1 MRGAFKEGARK
12 TDTRRYT
19 PELQRL
25 LVLLQIMKSAL
36 AVTAV
41 TVLALP
47 SLATS
52 SSNSDVWRRPAVPAP
67 ADNQPN
73 AARVELGRTLFF
85 DPRLSAKGVM
95 SCATCHNPAL
105 GWTDGRPTAVGHD
118 MKILGR
124 ATPTI
129 VNAAFNPLQMW
140 DGRKVSL
147 EAQALGPFE
156 SHDEQ
161 NLALEDLES
170 RVRGIPGYV
179 SMFERAYPGES
190 VTRDTIAKAI
200 ASFERTVV
208 SDGAEFDRWEAGDK
222 NAMSASAQR
231 GFELFNG
238 KANCA
243 LCHQGFN
250 FTDNGFHNIGL
261 KEAGEADPGRF
272 AHRPIKALKG
282 AFKTPTL
289 RDIALT
295 APYMHNGAYTTLEEV
310 VDHYARGGD
319 VKDNLSPNIKPLDL
333 SDAEK
338 HDLVEFMRSLTSAPQ
353 VVTVPKLPQ

>member
-1 MRGAFKEGARK
+1 MRLRVLRK
-12 TDTRRYT
+12 
-19 PELQRL
+19 
-25 LVLLQIMKSAL
+25 IMKSAL
-36 AVTAV
+36 LAVAT
-41 TVLALP
+41 TVLVSPA
-47 SLATS
+47 LATS
-52 SSNSDVWRRPAVPAP
+52 NASGDIWQRPSVPAP
-67 ADNQPN
+67 ADNQPT
-73 AARVELGRTLFF
+73 AARVELGRALFF

-156 SHDEQ
+156 SRDEQ

-170 RVRGIPGYV
+170 RVRAIPGYV
-179 SMFERAYPGES
+179 SMFEQAYPGEA

-208 SDGAEFDRWEAGDK
+208 SNGAPFDRWRAGDE
-222 NAMSASAQR
+222 NAMSASAKR

-261 KEAGEADPGRF
+261 KEAGEADLGRF
-272 AHRPIKALKG
+272 VHRPIKALKG

-295 APYMHNGAYTTLEEV
+295 APYMHNGAYTSLEDV
-310 VDHYARGGD
+310 VEHYARGGD
-319 VKDNLSPNIKPLDL
+319 SKDNLSPNMKPLDL

-338 HDLVEFMRSLTSAPQ
+338 HQLVEFMRALTSAPQ
-353 VVTVPKLPQ
+353 VVTIPNLPQ

>member
-1 MRGAFKEGARK
+1 MLRK
-12 TDTRRYT
+12 I
-19 PELQRL
+19 LQSA
-25 LVLLQIMKSAL
+25 LVLTIVVPVLSAL
-36 AVTAV
+36 A
-41 TVLALP
+41 
-47 SLATS
+47 TS
-52 SSNSDVWRRPAVPAP
+52 TSNDIWRRPAVPAP

-73 AARVELGRTLFF
+73 AARIELGRALFF

-95 SCATCHNPAL
+95 SCATCHNPSL
-105 GWTDGRPTAVGHD
+105 GWTDGRPTAVGYN

-156 SHDEQ
+156 SQDEQ
-161 NLALEDLES
+161 NLSLEDLES
-170 RVRGIPGYV
+170 RVRAIPGYV
-179 SMFERAYPGES
+179 EMFERAYPGEA
-190 VTRDTIAKAI
+190 VTRTTIAKAI

-208 SDGAEFDRWEAGDK
+208 SDGSPFDNWRAGDE
-222 NAMSASAQR
+222 NAISASAKR

-238 KANCA
+238 KASCA

-250 FTDNGFHNIGL
+250 FTDNGFHNIGIQ
-261 KEAGEADPGRF
+261 ETGEADPGRF
-272 AHRPIKALKG
+272 VQRPVQALKG

-289 RDIALT
+289 RDISLT
-295 APYMHNGAYTTLEEV
+295 APYMHNGAYATLEEV

-319 VKDNLSPNIKPLDL
+319 VKDNLSPNMKPLDL

-338 HDLVEFMRSLTSAPQ
+338 HDLVELMRSLTSAPQ
-353 VVTVPKLPQ
+353 VVVVPKLPQ

>member
-1 MRGAFKEGARK
+1 MLRNI
-12 TDTRRYT
+12 
-19 PELQRL
+19 
-25 LVLLQIMKSAL
+25 VKSAL
-36 AVTAV
+36 AVAV
-41 TVLALP
+41 TTLLVLPALP
-47 SLATS
+47 VLATS
-52 SSNSDVWRRPAVPAP
+52 TSSDDIWRRPAVPAP

-73 AARVELGRTLFF
+73 AERIELGRALFF

-95 SCATCHNPAL
+95 SCATCHNPSL

-118 MKILGR
+118 MKILSR

-129 VNAAFNPLQMW
+129 VYAAFNPLQMW
-140 DGRKVSL
+140 DGRKVCL

-156 SHDEQ
+156 SADEQ
-161 NLALEDLES
+161 NLSLSDLEA
-170 RVRGIPGYV
+170 RVNSIPGYI
-179 SMFERAYPGES
+179 SMFERAYPGEA

-208 SDGAEFDRWEAGDK
+208 SDGAAFDRWRAGDA
-222 NAMSASAQR
+222 NAISASAKR

-261 KEAGEADPGRF
+261 KETGEADLGRF

-295 APYMHNGAYTTLEEV
+295 SPYMHNGAYSTLEEV

-319 VKDNLSPNIKPLDL
+319 VRDNLSPNMQPLDL
-333 SDAEK
+333 NAAEK
-338 HDLVEFMRSLTSAPQ
+338 ADLVEFMRALTSAPQ
-353 VVTVPKLPQ
+353 VVTVPNLPQ

>member
-1 MRGAFKEGARK
+1 MLRK
-12 TDTRRYT
+12 
-19 PELQRL
+19 
-25 LVLLQIMKSAL
+25 IMNSAL
-36 AVTAV
+36 AATAMTLLV
-41 TVLALP
+41 QPAF
-47 SLATS
+47 ATS
-52 SSNSDVWRRPAVPAP
+52 NASGDIWRRPPVPAP
-67 ADNQPN
+67 TDNQPS
-73 AARVELGRTLFF
+73 AARIELGRALFF

-156 SHDEQ
+156 SQDEQ
-161 NLALEDLES
+161 NLALADLES

-179 SMFERAYPGES
+179 AMFERAYPGEA

-208 SDGAEFDRWEAGDK
+208 SDGAAFDRWRAGDE
-222 NAMSASAQR
+222 NAMSASARR

-261 KEAGEADPGRF
+261 KEAGEADLGRF

-289 RDIALT
+289 RDISLT
-295 APYMHNGAYTTLEEV
+295 APYMHNGAYATLEEV

-319 VKDNLSPNIKPLDL
+319 VQDNLSPNIKPLDL
-333 SDAEK
+333 NDAERR
-338 HDLVEFMRSLTSAPQ
+338 DLVEFMRALTSAPQ
-353 VVTVPKLPQ
+353 VVTVPNLPQ

>member
-1 MRGAFKEGARK
+1 VLRK
-12 TDTRRYT
+12 ILNSALAAAVTT
-19 PELQRL
+19 L
-25 LVLLQIMKSAL
+25 LVLPASPVM
-36 AVTAV
+36 
-41 TVLALP
+41 
-47 SLATS
+47 ATS
-52 SSNSDVWRRPAVPAP
+52 TSNDIWQRPAVPAP

-73 AARVELGRTLFF
+73 AARIELGRVLFF

-156 SHDEQ
+156 SQDEQ
-161 NLALEDLES
+161 NLALADLES
-170 RVRGIPGYV
+170 RVRAIPGYV
-179 SMFERAYPGES
+179 AMFERAYPGEA

-208 SDGAEFDRWEAGDK
+208 SDGAAFDQWRAGNE
-222 NAMSASAQR
+222 NAMTASAKR

-238 KANCA
+238 KGNCA

-261 KEAGEADPGRF
+261 KEAGEADLGRF

-295 APYMHNGAYTTLEEV
+295 APYMHNGVYTTLEEV
-310 VDHYARGGD
+310 VDHYDRGGD
-319 VKDNLSPNIKPLDL
+319 TKDNLSPNMKPLDL
-333 SDAEK
+333 SAAEK
-338 HDLVEFMRSLTSAPQ
+338 RDLVEFMRALTSAPQ
-353 VVTVPKLPQ
+353 VVTLPNLPQ

>member
-1 MRGAFKEGARK
+1 VLRKILKSARMAAA
-12 TDTRRYT
+12 TT
-19 PELQRL
+19 L
-25 LVLLQIMKSAL
+25 LVLP
-36 AVTAV
+36 T
-41 TVLALP
+41 LP
-47 SLATS
+47 ALATS
-52 SSNSDVWRRPAVPAP
+52 NSTGDIWQRPAVPAP

-73 AARVELGRTLFF
+73 AARIELGRALFF

-156 SHDEQ
+156 SQDEQ
-161 NLALEDLES
+161 NLPLADLES
-170 RVRGIPGYV
+170 RVRAIPGYV
-179 SMFERAYPGES
+179 SMFERAYPGEA

-208 SDGAEFDRWEAGDK
+208 SDGAAFDRWRAGDQ
-222 NAMSASAQR
+222 NAMSASAKR

-295 APYMHNGAYTTLEEV
+295 APYMHNGAYSTLEEV
-310 VDHYARGGD
+310 VDHYVRGGD
-319 VKDNLSPNIKPLDL
+319 VADNLSPNMKPLDVNA
-333 SDAEK
+333 AEK
-338 HDLVEFMRSLTSAPQ
+338 RDLVEFMRALTSAPQ
-353 VVTVPKLPQ
+353 VVTLPNLPQ